1 MSVIRKM
8 LNKYKNLSLVAKVSL
23 WYAFSNFMQKFI
35 VVLSVPIITRMISAS
50 DYGMYSVYGSWFEI
64 AYNFCT
70 LALASGGYYVGMK
83 KYSERKKE
91 YDSIVISLCFVLT
104 IGLFAFLLVFKSIWN
119 LVFALPI
126 TFILPMFV
134 GIITGCPRDFW
145 AAGERHELRYKKL
158 VGITLLTSV
167 LVLVFQIS
175 FILIFRSLNL
185 DNALAVIWGGVFPS
199 AIIGIPIMIS
209 MFKKGRK
216 LFDLDIWKETFTF
229 NAVLIPYYMSITFL
243 NQIDRVMIERFVDA
257 AHAGY
262 YSVAYRAASTINI
275 VTVALNQSLMP
286 WIFKKLKNE
295 KKDDIRKVVSPI
307 LICPFLV
314 SLLISLMSPEI
325 IRVLSGTDYLIAS
338 GIIPSVAMGMC
349 FRFVSQIFIDIEMY
363 YEKNKTITSTTIL
376 VALLNVLLNWIFIP
390 KYGFIAAGY
399 TTLVCFIVQAGIH
412 CFLVLKLSKGN
423 KIFNMSQIWIFCLAT
438 TATSFMITIIYN
450 SVLLRYCLLGV
461 AIVIAILFRNR
472 IKRTVAEIRK

>member
-1 MSVIRKM
+1 
-8 LNKYKNLSLVAKVSL
+8 
-23 WYAFSNFMQKFI
+23 MQKFI

-83 KYSERKKE
+83 KYSEIKEE
-91 YDSIVISLCFVLT
+91 YDSVVMSLCFVLT
-104 IGLFAFLLVFKSIWN
+104 ILLFTFLLFFKNIWN

-126 TFILPMFV
+126 TYILPMFV
-134 GIITGCPRDFW
+134 GIVTGCPRDFW
-145 AAGERHELRYKKL
+145 AASERYELRYKKL

-167 LVLVFQIS
+167 LVLVFQIA
-175 FILIFRSLNL
+175 FILISRSFFF
-185 DNALAVIWGGVFPS
+185 DDALAVIWGGVFS
-199 AIIGIPIMIS
+199 STVIGFPIMIS

-216 LFDLDIWKETFTF
+216 AFDAGIWKETFAF
-229 NAVLIPYYMSITFL
+229 NVVLIPYYMSITLL

-275 VTVALNQSLMP
+275 ITVALNQSLMP
-286 WIFKKLKNE
+286 WIFKKLKNGN
-295 KKDDIRKVVSPI
+295 KDDIRKVLTPI

-314 SLLISLMSPEI
+314 SLVISLMSPEI
-325 IRVLSGTDYLIAS
+325 IRVLSGTDYLVAS

-363 YEKNKTITSTTIL
+363 YEKNKTITSTTIM
-376 VALLNVLLNWIFIP
+376 VALLNVILNWIFIP
-390 KYGFIAAGY
+390 KFGFIAAGY
-399 TTLVCFIVQAGIH
+399 TTLICFITQAGIH
-412 CFLVLKLSKGN
+412 CFLVLQMSKGN
-423 KIFNMSQIWIFCLAT
+423 KIFNMLQIWFFCI
-438 TATSFMITIIYN
+438 TATVVSFGITMIYN
-450 SVLLRYCLLGV
+450 SVILRYLLLGI
-461 AIVIAILFRNR
+461 AIVIVIVFRNK
-472 IKRTVAEIRK
+472 IKRMIIEIRE